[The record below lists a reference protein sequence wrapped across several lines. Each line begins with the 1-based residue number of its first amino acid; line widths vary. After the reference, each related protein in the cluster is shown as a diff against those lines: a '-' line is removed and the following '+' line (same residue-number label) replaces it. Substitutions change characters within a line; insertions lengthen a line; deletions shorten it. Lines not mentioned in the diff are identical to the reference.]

1 MRGLADALPV
11 LPSKAVVDAERALA
25 DAALGRE
32 RKRQREIVDDHDSQ
46 SKKRLHRSIWDN
58 MLPEDRKEFADLAA
72 YYYVHYKVPLSS
84 LSTKSFMPGGL
95 NGDASVH
102 GLQVARRQLALYA
115 KEVYAATHAHLDD
128 VRAFLAEAA
137 LGDMCPADVK
147 AQAEKLV
154 KPCDEMLDAVDIRV
168 HLAGIEFD
176 NL

>member
-1 MRGLADALPV
+1 MRELAEALPT
-11 LPSKAVVDAERALA
+11 LPSRAVVDSERALA
-25 DAALGRE
+25 EAALGRE
-32 RKRQREIVDDHDSQ
+32 RKRQRQIVEDYESQ
-46 SKKRLHRSIWDN
+46 GKKRLHRTIWDN

-72 YYYVHYKVPLSS
+72 YYDDEYKVPLSF
-84 LSTKSFMPGGL
+84 LSSKSFMPGGL

-102 GLQVARRQLALYA
+102 GLQLARRQLA
-115 KEVYAATHAHLDD
+115 VYARNVYVATHERLDD
-128 VRAFLAEAA
+128 VRAFLADVAR
-137 LGDMCPADVK
+137 GDLSAESVK